1 MPASDIVIRGARE
14 HNLRDVSVTL
24 PRNKLIVMT
33 GVSGSGKSSLAFDTL
48 YAEGQRRYVESL
60 SSYAR
65 QFLGQMPKPEVDSI
79 TGLAPSISIQQKSSG
94 RNPRST
100 VGTITEIYDYL
111 RVLFARV
118 GTPSCHQ
125 CGRPITA
132 QTREHILDSVLR
144 LPDGTKFQ
152 VLAPLIQRQKGEY
165 KDLFEDLLK
174 RGFLRARVDGKIVQ
188 LTDDLQLDKQMKHTI
203 DIVIDRLVAGKTPRA
218 RVAEAI
224 EAALNLA
231 KGKLLISVEPNDDV
245 RQHGLVPSPPPVFQ
259 QKNAAGERARVRG
272 RDGDDAS
279 PLQVAP
285 QAEGTRKKK
294 ASSSRSAKA
303 SAPSNA
309 PLTLTLSPEDGGEG
323 TGEDASSQPS
333 STDTLYSCDYACVD
347 CGISYEAPSPQLF
360 SFNSPQ
366 GMCPDCTGLGI
377 RFDFVIERLVPDDS
391 LTIAKGAIA
400 ILGKLSSIGKWRK
413 HILKGVGRAIEI
425 DLGLPEDSFFK
436 TKWSALPDVAKQLF
450 LHGLGQRNIT
460 FAYRHGGGMW
470 KRGGTYAGFI
480 PELLDEYRKTRNPM
494 RRVQL
499 EKYMREAGCST
510 CHGSRLNPQAGSY
523 RITSKNASRMNT
535 SRSEALVPSP
545 SSSGERARVRGPN
558 GDDAL
563 PLQGDSTRHQT
574 EQTGKKKTSSRASKV
589 ATTLK
594 SPLTLTLSPEDGG
607 EGTVPKAEDAP
618 HRVSLSLPEVCGLS
632 TLDAWE
638 FFGELEL
645 SETGQFIATEVLKE
659 IRGRLGFLLRCGL
672 DYLTLD
678 RTAPTLSGGESQRIK
693 LAGQIGCGLVG
704 VVYIL
709 DEPSIGLHPRDN
721 VMLLDSLKDLR
732 DQGNTVIVVEHDDE
746 TMRAADHIVDFG
758 PGPGVRGGEVVVE
771 GSVEDVMKS
780 ERSLTGAF
788 LSGRRT
794 IAIPKERRAGNG
806 HAIEIHGAT
815 HHNLRNV
822 SASFPLGKFICVTGV
837 SGSGKSSLVNDI
849 LWEVLNRDVNKG
861 TGNPGLHTN
870 LTGLEHIDKA
880 IDIDQSP
887 IGRTPRSNPA
897 TYVKLADL
905 IRDLYTQLPESKVR
919 GFKPG
924 RFSFNVPGGRCEAC
938 EGNGSNKLEMDFL
951 ADIWVTCPVCQGK
964 RFNKETLEVRFK
976 GKNITD
982 VLNMDVQQALDHFE
996 HHPKLKRSIQTLH
1009 DVGLDYLKL
1018 GQPSPTLSG
1027 GEAQRVKLAKELS
1040 KRSTGK
1046 TVYILD
1052 EPTTGLHF
1060 VDIEHLLRVLHGF
1073 VDAGNTVIVV
1083 EHNLDVIKTADWV
1096 IDLGPEGG
1104 SGGGRILVAGT
1115 PEEIVQC
1122 EESYTGRALQGVEG
1136 LRLKVDGRKKA
1147 KVKSSLLLNPQPATR
1162 NPPRWQTSRVLKD
1175 STDGADTSIVVR
1187 GASQHNLQHLN
1198 LTIPRD
1204 MMSVFCGPSGSGKS
1218 SLAMDTLYAEGQ
1230 RRYVESLSSY
1240 ARQFLGQM
1248 PKPKVEHIHGLQ
1260 PSIAIEQKTVGN
1272 TPRSTVGTVTEIYDY
1287 LRILFARL
1295 GTQHCPDCGV
1305 PVQSQT
1311 TDDVIDRLMEHEAG
1325 TRLLVLAPQEVTVG
1339 QQYEKLWERLREQ
1352 GYRRVRINGVT
1363 HTLDEVPEIDRKRK
1377 HSIEIVVDRV
1387 TIRHDEGQG
1396 VDSALVPSPPSS
1408 GERARVRGPS
1418 GEDSSLDSSDSSLS
1432 PTEESGRKKSRASK
1446 AVTLI
1451 EAPLSLTLSPEDG
1464 GEGTGKKTSQASSTS
1479 LSSPAIRNLRP
1490 STTRSRLAE
1499 SVELAFDLGK
1509 GVIRVAVVDDERDEK
1524 KWKVQPFSLF
1534 RSCEQCGRSFEELAP
1549 HNFSFNSPLGW
1560 CETCEGIGTQ
1570 QGTNLGALV
1579 SDQTRT
1585 LSQGAVTAWPDPA
1598 KSPLFQRMLT
1608 AMARECDI
1616 PLDVPFSQLEPS
1628 QQRAVLFGTGDV
1640 WIPLSSPV
1648 PSPPSSG
1655 ERARVRGPSGD
1666 DAPLNS
1672 SHSTLHPTEEAGE
1685 KKKSTRASKAA
1696 TTLKGPLTLILSPE
1710 DGGEGTGKR
1719 RTSRDGRPLLRFQYK
1734 GLYPAI
1740 EQAAS
1745 LSYDYRMQLYGLIGD
1760 CPCSACS
1767 GSRVRPDAAAVKLG
1781 GKTIKQFC
1789 DLPLREALVF
1799 LNGLTL
1805 TKSQQKIAGD
1815 LLGEATGR
1823 LSFLVDVGLHYL
1835 TLARTL
1841 PTLSGGETQRIR
1853 LAGQI
1858 GRALTGVLY
1867 VLDEPTIGLHPSDNG
1882 RLLNALIKLRDLG
1895 NTIVM
1900 VEHDREVLMAADRLY
1915 DFGPGAGRFGG
1926 TITAQGTPREMSKSE
1941 LSLTGKYLSGREEI
1955 AIPSVRRMSPLQPD
1969 VRQHGVVPSPP
1980 SSGETVRVRGAS
1992 GENTSRLQDA
2002 SALLTSAQGNA
2013 IKKSS
2018 RSSKAATPIEAPL
2031 TLTVSPEDG
2040 GEGTGENI
2048 PSNALRA
2055 LGSRHSFLVPP
2066 GGGWLELLGARQHN
2080 LRNVDLRIP
2089 LGTFTCITGVSG
2101 SGKSSLI
2108 EDTLARAV
2116 ARKLHRASTQP
2127 GPYDELLG
2135 LQYLSKLIV
2144 VDQQPLGTTPASN
2157 PATYTGVF
2165 EHIRELFARM
2175 PEAKVR
2181 GYSSTRFS
2189 FNRVGGRCE
2198 ACEGNGQKLI
2208 EMHFLPDVWVECDV
2222 CHGQRYNAET
2232 LAVQYRGQSIA
2243 DVLAMSIGQAL
2254 ELFDNLPKIRGP
2266 LSVLAAIGLDYLTL
2280 GQPAPTLSGGEAQRV
2295 KLAAE
2300 LARPSMGKTLYLLDE
2315 PTTGLHFDDIRKL
2328 LKILNSLVDA
2338 GNTVVVIEH
2347 NLDVI
2352 KTADWIIDLG
2362 PQAGSEGGW
2371 IVAEG
2376 TPEDVAAYAESFV
2389 RQHGL
2394 PDGVR
2399 PHGFSDGV
2407 RQHGVVPSPPSSGER
2422 ARVSGPS
2429 VDDAS
2434 LLQPAHPLVPSSKKH
2449 ATKQKSTLASK
2460 AATSIQAP
2468 LTLTLSPE
2476 DGGEGTG
2483 EDTTFSPSLASQPS
2497 ALSPHR
2503 SLTGEIL
2510 ARVLAEGRRGERESF
2525 DAEAARKKKSGDVDP
2540 SKIGAETRMPWE
2552 VDGRKWHT
2560 VDGLANNGK
2569 PRRWSGAML
2578 ARVIDQLE
2586 ESDDFAP
2593 TNWSDR
2599 STIEVMGKV
2608 KINGWFLHAHTGDEW
2623 LLSLKF
2629 RVGKKAFDEL
2639 TLSQE
2644 LGLKDVNDL
2653 DEIPVYNRQP
2663 RVRIRPAAN
2672 GPFEDVTVVLLKPS
2686 DMETPAFEQFFA
2698 KARQSFLDA
2707 TNPQALD
2714 LDDLTPWKKLGRKW
2728 HLMRK
2733 GFLAGKIEWD
2743 AAVLEELASLLDE
2756 LLPDAKVDWTQKV
2769 VVNYSRDK
2777 QPVANIVTK
2786 RPAGVDFSLY
2796 VPSGSVQLGQVASF
2810 GIEQE
2815 VAPFKNGLDAV
2826 QLRFTK
2832 VEQVNAAALKKFL
2845 SERFG

>member
-165 KDLFEDLLK
+165 KDLFDDLLK

-203 DIVIDRLVAGKTPRA
+203 DVVIDRLVAGKTPRA

-231 KGKLLISVEPNDDV
+231 KGRLVISREPSDDA
-245 RQHGLVPSPPPVFQ
+245 RQHGLVPSPPS
-259 QKNAAGERARVRG
+259 AGERAWVRG
-272 RDGDDAS
+272 PNGEDAS
-279 PLQVAP
+279 PLPVAP

-294 ASSSRSAKA
+294 ASPLRSSKA
-303 SAPSNA
+303 AAPSKE
-309 PLTLTLSPEDGGEG
+309 PLTLTLSPQSRGEG
-323 TGEDASSQPS
+323 TGEEDSRGSSLSLNPQPS
-333 STDTLYSCDYACVD
+333 TLDQLYSCDYACID
-347 CGISYEAPSPQLF
+347 CGISYEQPSPQLF

-366 GMCPDCTGLGI
+366 GMCPDCTGLGV
-377 RFDFVIERLVPDDS
+377 RFDFKIDRLVPDDS
-391 LTIAKGAIA
+391 LSIAKGAITV
-400 ILGKLSSIGKWRK
+400 LGKLSSIGKWRK
-413 HILKGVGRAIEI
+413 SILKGVGRAIEI
-425 DLGLPEDSFFK
+425 ELGLIEDSFFK
-436 TKWSALPDVAKQLF
+436 TKWSALPAAAKQLF
-450 LHGLGQRNIT
+450 LYGLGAKNIT
-460 FAYRHGGGMW
+460 FAFRHGGGVW

-494 RRVQL
+494 RRMQL
-499 EKYMREAGCST
+499 EKYMCEAGCST
-510 CHGSRLNPQAGSY
+510 CGGSRLNRQAGSY
-523 RITSKNASRMNT
+523 RIKGRETRDERQEPEKKTVGA
-535 SRSEALVPSP
+535 A
-545 SSSGERARVRGPN
+545 SSSGSR
-558 GDDAL
+558 L
-563 PLQGDSTRHQT
+563 
-574 EQTGKKKTSSRASKV
+574 SSLNSR
-589 ATTLK
+589 
-594 SPLTLTLSPEDGG
+594 LT
-607 EGTVPKAEDAP
+607 A
-618 HRVSLSLPEVCGLS
+618 LSLPEVCQLS

-771 GSVEDVMKS
+771 GSVADVMQS

-815 HHNLRNV
+815 HHNLRDV

-861 TGNPGLHTN
+861 TGNPGSHTQ

-1104 SGGGRILVAGT
+1104 SGGGRILAACT

-1122 EESYTGRALQGVEG
+1122 EESYTGRALRGVLKAEGQG
-1136 LRLKVDGRKKA
+1136 LRGKGQSKGKKPTTTA
-1147 KVKSSLLLNPQPATR
+1147 ASVPRPSALTPQ
-1162 NPPRWQTSRVLKD
+1162 PPRWQSQLALNAT
-1175 STDGADTSIVVR
+1175 TDGADTSIVVR

-1311 TDDVIDRLMEHEAG
+1311 TDDVIDRLMEHSAG

-1377 HSIEIVVDRV
+1377 HAVEIVVDRATV
-1387 TIRHDEGQG
+1387 
-1396 VDSALVPSPPSS
+1396 S
-1408 GERARVRGPS
+1408 
-1418 GEDSSLDSSDSSLS
+1418 
-1432 PTEESGRKKSRASK
+1432 
-1446 AVTLI
+1446 
-1451 EAPLSLTLSPEDG
+1451 
-1464 GEGTGKKTSQASSTS
+1464 
-1479 LSSPAIRNLRP
+1479 

-1509 GVIRVAVVDDERDEK
+1509 GVIRVAIVDDERDEK

-1534 RSCEQCGRSFEELAP
+1534 RSCEQCGRSFEELVP

-1570 QGTNLGALV
+1570 QGTNIGALV

-1598 KSPLFQRMLT
+1598 KSPLFQRMLA

-1616 PLDVPFSQLEPS
+1616 PLDVPFSQLESS
-1628 QQRAVLFGTGDV
+1628 QQRAVLFGTGEV
-1640 WIPLSSPV
+1640 WIGLSGEGRGARDEEKSSDKSRASSAKKKTKVATSSSSSLSLAPQPSPLSPQ
-1648 PSPPSSG
+1648 
-1655 ERARVRGPSGD
+1655 
-1666 DAPLNS
+1666 
-1672 SHSTLHPTEEAGE
+1672 
-1685 KKKSTRASKAA
+1685 
-1696 TTLKGPLTLILSPE
+1696 
-1710 DGGEGTGKR
+1710 
-1719 RTSRDGRPLLRFQYK
+1719 LRFQYK

-1745 LSYDYRMQLYGLIGD
+1745 LSYDYRMKLYGLIGD

-1781 GKTIKQFC
+1781 GKTIKQLC
-1789 DLPLREALVF
+1789 DLPLNEALAF
-1799 LNGLTL
+1799 LHGLTL

-1882 RLLNALIKLRDLG
+1882 RLLNALVKLRDLG
-1895 NTIVM
+1895 NTIIM
-1900 VEHDREVLMAADRLY
+1900 VEHDREVLQAADRLY

-1926 TITAQGTPREMSKSE
+1926 TITAQGTPREMCKSE

-1955 AIPSVRRMSPLQPD
+1955 VIPAVRRMASLAPLAPAL
-1969 VRQHGVVPSPP
+1969 R
-1980 SSGETVRVRGAS
+1980 GEGPGVRGFDGEDAPGPSIDSIRPIGEPAGKKAS
-1992 GENTSRLQDA
+1992 RA
-2002 SALLTSAQGNA
+2002 S
-2013 IKKSS
+2013 K
-2018 RSSKAATPIEAPL
+2018 SKAAAEEPL
-2031 TLTVSPEDG
+2031 TLTLSPQSR
-2040 GEGTGENI
+2040 GEGTRGDRSSSAAGPQ
-2048 PSNALRA
+2048 PSTLDPQP
-2055 LGSRHSFLVPP
+2055 LQ
-2066 GGGWLELLGARQHN
+2066 WLELLGARQHN

-2135 LQYLSKLIV
+2135 LQFLSKLIV

-2222 CHGQRYNAET
+2222 CRGQRYNSET
-2232 LAVQYRGQSIA
+2232 LAVQYRGKSIA

-2376 TPEDVAAYAESFV
+2376 TPEDVAEEAMRGEGRGARDREERETEGRVASGSKKAKGATSEWSSSSLAP
-2389 RQHGL
+2389 Q
-2394 PDGVR
+2394 
-2399 PHGFSDGV
+2399 
-2407 RQHGVVPSPPSSGER
+2407 PSS
-2422 ARVSGPS
+2422 
-2429 VDDAS
+2429 
-2434 LLQPAHPLVPSSKKH
+2434 LSSR
-2449 ATKQKSTLASK
+2449 L
-2460 AATSIQAP
+2460 P
-2468 LTLTLSPE
+2468 
-2476 DGGEGTG
+2476 
-2483 EDTTFSPSLASQPS
+2483 
-2497 ALSPHR
+2497 

-2525 DAEAARKKKSGDVDP
+2525 DAEAARKKKAGELDP
-2540 SKIGAETRMPWE
+2540 AKIGADARMPWE

-2569 PRRWSGAML
+2569 PRRWSGEML
-2578 ARVIDQLE
+2578 AHVIDQLE

-2593 TNWSDR
+2593 TNWADR
-2599 STIEVMGKV
+2599 STIEVTGKV
-2608 KINGWFLHAHTGDEW
+2608 KTAGWFLHAHTGDEW

-2686 DMETPAFEQFFA
+2686 DMEAPAFETFFA

-2714 LDDLTPWKKLGRKW
+2714 LEDLTPWKKLGRKW

-2733 GFLAGKIEWD
+2733 GFLQGKIEWD
-2743 AAVLEELASLLDE
+2743 AAVLEELAALLDE
-2756 LLPDAKVDWTQKV
+2756 ILPDAKVDWTQKV
-2769 VVNYSRDK
+2769 VVNYSRNK

-2796 VPSGSVQLGQVASF
+2796 VPGGSVQLGQVASF
-2810 GIEQE
+2810 GISQE
-2815 VAPFKNGLDAV
+2815 VAPFKNGFDAV

-2832 VEQVNAAALKKFL
+2832 VEQVKATALKKFL
-2845 SERFG
+2845 SERLG